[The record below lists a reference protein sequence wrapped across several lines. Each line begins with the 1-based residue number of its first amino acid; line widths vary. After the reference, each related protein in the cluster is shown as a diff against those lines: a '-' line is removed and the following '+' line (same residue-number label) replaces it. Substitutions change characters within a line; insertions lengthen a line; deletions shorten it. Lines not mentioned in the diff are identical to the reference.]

1 MNPMTL
7 LSIKILLLQAAHQ
20 YSSSGS
26 SIIDFPKLK
35 IEGAKVVKY
44 TARKTM
50 VETMFV
56 KDAEIFELHFIHK
69 L

>member
-1 MNPMTL
+1 MTL
-7 LSIKILLLQAAHQ
+7 LSFRNLLLQAAHQ

-44 TARKTM
+44 TARKTN

-56 KDAEIFELHFIHK
+56 KDADIID
-69 L
+69 